1 MLKIHL
7 LDFFGTSSILLA
19 SPFEKLSIMGEQR
32 HLSEIIGYGLMKCD
46 IKNPS
51 EFVIFWDYVNPKN
64 IFPISFGTTSYV
76 DITTFHR
83 AYISYF

>member
-51 EFVIFWDYVNPKN
+51 EFVIFWDL
-64 IFPISFGTTSYV
+64 
-76 DITTFHR
+76 DITQKIFFLIHLVQLYMLT
-83 AYISYF
+83 